1 MKHIK
6 LYEHFIFEKEIT
18 STQITVSGDPSETS
32 NWSEVA
38 KWVWAASKSG
48 RQWKISFV
56 LPKVAEFEMEK
67 DQKIKINQLA
77 DLKEE
82 TFEKGEGTNFDSSI
96 MYDWYKKMKLVPYA
110 FSILVRNCSRAAFAG
125 KVKTDLKVDY
135 NSNLQKFG
143 FIPGEHVFDPETR
156 TDDLR
161 VWVEYAPSVITAQG
175 SFSAAKPELVK
186 ALAELKNFL
195 PNKLTIK
202 AEIQ

>member
-1 MKHIK
+1 MEHVK
-6 LYEHFIFEKEIT
+6 LFEQFIFEKEIT
-18 STQITVSGDPSETS
+18 STEITVSGDPSETS
-32 NWSEVA
+32 NWSDVA

-67 DQKIKINQLA
+67 DQKVKITPLT

-82 TFEKGEGTNFDSSI
+82 LFKSGEGTNFDSSV
-96 MYDWYKKMKLVPYA
+96 MYNWYKKMQSIPYA
-110 FSILVRNCSRAAFAG
+110 FSLLVRNCYRAAFAD

-135 NSNLQKFG
+135 NLNLQTFG
-143 FIPGEHVFDPETR
+143 FTPGEHVFDPGTR
-156 TDDLR
+156 TDDLQ
-161 VWVEYAPSVITAQG
+161 VWIEHAPSVITARG
-175 SFSAAKPELVK
+175 SFSATKPELVK